1 MFSFS
6 FVNEFSVKSEATLL
20 AVAGEA
26 AAAAAALDVEGEL
39 LLLLIIGEFVSKD
52 EHYLSK
58 YMR

>member
-20 AVAGEA
+20 AVAGE
-26 AAAAAALDVEGEL
+26 AAAAALDVEGEL

>member
-20 AVAGEA
+20 AVAGE